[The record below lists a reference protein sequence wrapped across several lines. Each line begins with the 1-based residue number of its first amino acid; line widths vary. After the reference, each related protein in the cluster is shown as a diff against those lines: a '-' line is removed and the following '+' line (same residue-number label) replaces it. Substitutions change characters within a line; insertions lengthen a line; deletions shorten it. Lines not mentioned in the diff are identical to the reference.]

1 MGEQNDG
8 SPDFLFRP
16 ISGGK
21 MMRKVILTNGRNRS
35 MNSNAHRVVGESA
48 RLTAGEAHSKRN
60 GKACPTAGEIH
71 SKRDEKARPT
81 AEEQY
86 SAKTEEARF
95 HTAEVSTAE
104 ELRLF
109 TASEA
114 ARILHVSRNAIY
126 ALWRDG
132 QLDFWRINGT
142 MTTNLTAIR
151 NFLERTKGGVDKSVW
166 E

>member
-1 MGEQNDG
+1 MGEQIDS

-16 ISGGK
+16 LLGEKTMRGIVGEK
-21 MMRKVILTNGRNRS
+21 TMRKHILTNEQNRS
-35 MNSNAHRVVGESA
+35 MNSKTHRVGAQEELRS
-48 RLTAGEAHSKRN
+48 TAGEA
-60 GKACPTAGEIH
+60 
-71 SKRDEKARPT
+71 RPT
-81 AEEQY
+81 
-86 SAKTEEARF
+86 
-95 HTAEVSTAE
+95 TAELQASTLEELRHSTLE

-126 ALWRDG
+126 AFWRDG

-151 NFLERTKGGVDKSVW
+151 DFLERTKGGVDKSVW